1 MRAFSKSSSA
11 SSTPE
16 SDQSQP
22 GRNVGEQVDVAV
34 ELVLASRNTAE
45 DAQVGDA
52 MSGRRRDK
60 LPAVSPHPSAE
71 RAGQPIDRALARQH
85 PYVEIETRRRDQPSE
100 RGQRRLAMPRL
111 VRTDDALRRP
121 RTLCELSLGEAR
133 STPRVAQQVA
143 ASRLDHVAMIADCR
157 YPSRP
162 PSLLAGAR
170 SAADPRADAHTAA
183 DEARSSRV
191 SRGPLCGLRYR

>member
-22 GRNVGEQVDVAV
+22 GRNVGSVA
-34 ELVLASRNTAE
+34 RGE
-45 DAQVGDA
+45 DG
-52 MSGRRRDK
+52 
-60 LPAVSPHPSAE
+60 
-71 RAGQPIDRALARQH
+71 LARRH